1 MARRPPAEGRS
12 PARFGQPG
20 AAGAELPQGRS
31 LVGGT
36 TLGPGE
42 GDFPRCPA
50 APPSARAEWYG
61 PPEVKAWGWRWRVP
75 RRPKQRRRRNDGS
88 PSGRSAGKS
97 RGGPGGA
104 RGTWAER
111 RRAGRQHPLGL
122 HHRRAQCAAER
133 AHPASAVCAGPGQ
146 GAKPRGHDP
155 GEAPGKPA
163 AGKASE
169 EGGRAGREKGLV
181 QFQSEFSLCSVTLSK
196 SLGLSGPL
204 FRHGA
209 RRLEEVVK
217 ITVSDS
223 YKGST

>member
-1 MARRPPAEGRS
+1 M
-12 PARFGQPG
+12 
-20 AAGAELPQGRS
+20 
-31 LVGGT
+31 GGT

-42 GDFPRCPA
+42 RDAPRCPA

-61 PPEVKAWGWRWRVP
+61 PAEVKARGWRCRVP
-75 RRPKQRRRRNDGS
+75 RRPRRRRRRNDGS
-88 PSGRSAGKS
+88 PRGRSAEQSG
-97 RGGPGGA
+97 GGPGGA

-122 HHRRAQCAAER
+122 HHRRAQRAAER
-133 AHPASAVCAGPGQ
+133 AHPSSAVCAGPSQ

-169 EGGRAGREKGLV
+169 EGSRAGREKGLV
-181 QFQSEFSLCSVTLSK
+181 QFQPEFSLCSVTLSK
-196 SLGLSGPL
+196 SLGLSGSL

-209 RRLEEVVK
+209 RRLEEVIK
-217 ITVSDS
+217 ITLSDS
-223 YKGST
+223 YKDST